1 MFAGS
6 SYLTLVAH
14 PPNWVKMGVLSC
26 GEDSLPAPL
35 RVRELTDEARFALAR
50 LARSRTAATRLTE
63 RARLIWYASR
73 GELVEAIAERLRTC
87 THTVRRWLTRFTTSG
102 VAGLDDAARRGRPT
116 RDSPEDVAA
125 VVALALSDPPTLDL
139 PFARWTLDRLAAD
152 LNDRQG
158 LASKRSR
165 MSALLVAEG

>member
-73 GELVEAIAERLRTC
+73 GEWVEAIAERL
-87 THTVRRWLTRFTTSG
+87 V
-102 VAGLDDAARRGRPT
+102 
-116 RDSPEDVAA
+116 
-125 VVALALSDPPTLDL
+125 
-139 PFARWTLDRLAAD
+139 
-152 LNDRQG
+152 
-158 LASKRSR
+158 
-165 MSALLVAEG
+165 LLC